1 MPSLRNS
8 LVELEP
14 KRYQRVDP
22 PTQRLRGGPAEPEP
36 FRPMP
41 APEPPVGI
49 RRSPVMISSLPI
61 ISTNV
66 DGVMRQ
72 FYGGPNFPTRRL
84 VSP

>member
-66 DGVMRQ
+66 DRDAAI
-72 FYGGPNFPTRRL
+72 YGGPNFPTRRL

>member
-8 LVELEP
+8 LVSLDP
-14 KRYQRVDP
+14 KQYRRVDP
-22 PTQRLRGGPAEPEP
+22 HSPGVSGGEAPA
-36 FRPMP
+36 FRAMP
-41 APEPPVGI
+41 APEPPIAI
-49 RRSPVMISSLPI
+49 RRSPVMISSLPP

-66 DGVMRQ
+66 DGVIRQ

>member
-8 LVELEP
+8 LVELDP
-14 KRYQRVDP
+14 KRYQRIDPHAPAPAPVVD
-22 PTQRLRGGPAEPEP
+22 Q
-36 FRPMP
+36 FRAMP

-49 RRSPVMISSLPI
+49 RRSRVMLSSLPT

-66 DGVMRQ
+66 DGVIRQ

-84 VSP
+84 VS